1 MNEANHAV
9 LDNLREFFS
18 RVDSA
23 RNSVSP
29 IEEPH
34 SDPIDV
40 KDFVALCNKPESCT
54 KDDAYKLGETVLTLN
69 GLDESKLKGMKAAL
83 KNNTWNAWCEDN
95 GIKASADDATFYLV
109 LKRRTD
115 DQQHYHFYFDKDTV
129 AEIDAFDPFLIKGK
143 NGERFLNQQ
152 WHVLIS
158 ELAYLDVAHALSNEQ
173 HEYHCLY
180 QHIKSWD
187 MGDLGALHLQL
198 LCSPNQ
204 PENRRIKLQLVK
216 PETAPKPRT
225 ITYPSEAMNGW
236 LIKALRKLAG
246 K

>member
-1 MNEANHAV
+1 MDEAKLADLNIIR
-9 LDNLREFFS
+9 DFFN

-23 RNSVSP
+23 RNSASP
-29 IEEPH
+29 IEKPH

-40 KDFVALCNKPESCT
+40 KGFVALCNKPESCT
-54 KDDAYKLGETVLTLN
+54 EDDAYKLGETVLALN
-69 GLDESKLKGMKAAL
+69 GLDEDKLKGMEAAL

-95 GIKASADDATFYLV
+95 GINASADDATFYLA

-129 AEIDAFDPFLIKGK
+129 AEIDAFDPFFIKGK
-143 NGERFLNQQ
+143 NGERVLDQQ

-158 ELAYLDVAHALSNEQ
+158 FLAYLDVAHALSNEQ

-180 QHIKSWD
+180 QLIKKWD
-187 MGDLGALHLQL
+187 RNDLNALKLRLRHSFSSDIKIQL
-198 LCSPNQ
+198 
-204 PENRRIKLQLVK
+204 K
-216 PETAPKPRT
+216 PKDKKWRS
-225 ITYPSEAMNGW
+225 YPSEAMNKW
-236 LIKALRKLAG
+236 LEAVLRKEAD

>member
-1 MNEANHAV
+1 MNETELAD
-9 LDNLREFFS
+9 LDNIRDFFN

-23 RNSVSP
+23 RNSVPP
-29 IEEPH
+29 IEKPYSEP
-34 SDPIDV
+34 IGV
-40 KDFVALCNKPESCT
+40 KGFVALCNKPESCT

-69 GLDESKLKGMKAAL
+69 GLDEDKLKGMEAAL

-95 GIKASADDATFYLV
+95 GIHASADDATFYLV

-129 AEIDAFDPFLIKGK
+129 AEIDAFDPFLIKGE

-158 ELAYLDVAHALSNEQ
+158 FLAYLDVAHALSNEQ

-180 QHIKSWD
+180 QHIKECD
-187 MGDLGALHLQL
+187 RNDLNALELRLRHSFSSDIKIQL
-198 LCSPNQ
+198 KPKDKGWQ
-204 PENRRIKLQLVK
+204 P
-216 PETAPKPRT
+216 
-225 ITYPSEAMNGW
+225 YPSGAMNKWLEAVLRKEAM
-236 LIKALRKLAG
+236 RKEAD